1 MDLINIKG
9 SENIIRNNIL
19 AFGSQGCMRR
29 SSPLTNGGR
38 FLANV
43 EKNILVTR
51 GNPVYRTGYYIDIN
65 DPVWNSDQNLIWD
78 YSKKPL
84 VNVQQVS
91 GPEDI
96 KISFDEWMNIRG
108 NDRHSIIADPLFKD
122 ADNLDFRLDEHSPA
136 FELGFENF
144 DLSNVGPRPREV
156 RRKELKE
163 GGKMEVTQPVAD

>member
-1 MDLINIKG
+1 
-9 SENIIRNNIL
+9 
-19 AFGSQGCMRR
+19 MRR

-51 GNPVYRTGYYIDIN
+51 GIPIYRTGYYIDIY

-78 YSKKPL
+78 YSHNPL
-84 VNVQQVS
+84 VCVQQVP
-91 GPEDI
+91 GPDDME
-96 KISFDEWMNIRG
+96 ISFDEWMDIRG
-108 NDRHSIIADPLFKD
+108 NDRHSKIADPLFKD
-122 ADNLDFRLDEHSPA
+122 AENLDFRLDKHSPA

-144 DLSNVGPRPREV
+144 DLSNVGPRPREIW
-156 RRKELKE
+156 RKGLKE

>member
-1 MDLINIKG
+1 
-9 SENIIRNNIL
+9 
-19 AFGSQGCMRR
+19 MRR
-29 SSPLTNGGR
+29 SSVLTNGWR

-51 GNPVYRTGYYIDIN
+51 GNSIYRTGYFIDIN
-65 DPVWNSDQNLIWD
+65 DPVWNSDLNLIWD

-84 VNVQQVS
+84 SCEQQVP
-91 GPEDI
+91 GPDEI
-96 KISFDEWMNIRG
+96 RVSFDQWMNIRG

-144 DLSNVGPRPREV
+144 DLTNVGPRPREIW
-156 RRKELKE
+156 RKALKE
-163 GGKMEVTQPVAD
+163 GGRMTVTKPVAD